1 MKWEDIAKKVNV
13 ILTKEDML
21 KKVYEKGVKK
31 MKNSLE
37 ENKKKEKI
45 KQNRRKAIV

>member
-1 MKWEDIAKKVNV
+1 MRELKK
-13 ILTKEDML
+13 EEML

-31 MKNSLE
+31 MKKNLE

-45 KQNRRKAIV
+45 KQYRRKAIV